1 MMCRKVQFM
10 IVVNYT
16 FFIFANHYK
25 CVNKKTSRKDVN
37 ALFTILNDKNDK
49 RLIHFCLWFLLK
61 DIEEAKKCYRK
72 YWNKYSTHFIEEIP

>member
-1 MMCRKVQFM
+1 MMRRKVQFM

-49 RLIHFCLWFLLK
+49 EVNTFLPMVSVK
-61 DIEEAKKCYRK
+61 GYRRGEK
-72 YWNKYSTHFIEEIP
+72 VLQKILE

>member
-25 CVNKKTSRKDVN
+25 CVNKKTSRKYVN

-49 RLIHFCLWFLLK
+49 EVNTFLPMVSVK
-61 DIEEAKKCYRK
+61 GYRRGEK
-72 YWNKYSTHFIEEIP
+72 VLQKILE

>member
-1 MMCRKVQFM
+1 M

-16 FFIFANHYK
+16 YFIFANHYK

-49 RLIHFCLWFLLK
+49 EVNTFLPMVSVK
-61 DIEEAKKCYRK
+61 GYRRGEK
-72 YWNKYSTHFIEEIP
+72 VLQKILE

>member
-37 ALFTILNDKNDK
+37 ALLTILNDKNDK
-49 RLIHFCLWFLLK
+49 EVNTFLPMVSVK
-61 DIEEAKKCYRK
+61 GYRRGEK
-72 YWNKYSTHFIEEIP
+72 VLQKILE

>member
-1 MMCRKVQFM
+1 M

-49 RLIHFCLWFLLK
+49 EINTFLPMVSVK
-61 DIEEAKKCYRK
+61 GYRRGEK
-72 YWNKYSTHFIEEIP
+72 VLQIILE

>member
-1 MMCRKVQFM
+1 MMCRKVQLM

-49 RLIHFCLWFLLK
+49 EVNTFLPMVSVK
-61 DIEEAKKCYRK
+61 GYRRGEK
-72 YWNKYSTHFIEEIP
+72 VLQKILE

>member
-25 CVNKKTSRKDVN
+25 YVNKKTSRKDVN

-49 RLIHFCLWFLLK
+49 EINTFLPMVS
-61 DIEEAKKCYRK
+61 AKGYRRGEK
-72 YWNKYSTHFIEEIP
+72 VLQKILE

>member
-25 CVNKKTSRKDVN
+25 CVNKKN
-37 ALFTILNDKNDK
+37 IQK
-49 RLIHFCLWFLLK
+49 RC
-61 DIEEAKKCYRK
+61 KC
-72 YWNKYSTHFIEEIP
+72 FIYDPE

>member
-37 ALFTILNDKNDK
+37 ALFTI
-49 RLIHFCLWFLLK
+49 HFCLWFLLK
-61 DIEEAKKCYRK
+61 DIEEAKKCYRR

>member
-1 MMCRKVQFM
+1 MQKSAVHDC
-10 IVVNYT
+10 

-49 RLIHFCLWFLLK
+49 EVNTFLPMVSVK
-61 DIEEAKKCYRK
+61 GYRRGEK
-72 YWNKYSTHFIEEIP
+72 VLQKILE

>member
-1 MMCRKVQFM
+1 MVSM

-49 RLIHFCLWFLLK
+49 EVNTFLPMVSVK
-61 DIEEAKKCYRK
+61 GYRRGEK
-72 YWNKYSTHFIEEIP
+72 VLQKILE

>member
-1 MMCRKVQFM
+1 MMCRKVQCM

-49 RLIHFCLWFLLK
+49 EVNTFLPMVSVK
-61 DIEEAKKCYRK
+61 GYRRGEK
-72 YWNKYSTHFIEEIP
+72 VLQKILE

>member
-1 MMCRKVQFM
+1 M

-49 RLIHFCLWFLLK
+49 EINTFLPMVSVK
-61 DIEEAKKCYRK
+61 GYRRGEK
-72 YWNKYSTHFIEEIP
+72 VLQKILE

>member
-25 CVNKKTSRKDVN
+25 CVNKTSRKDVN
-37 ALFTILNDKNDK
+37 AFFTILNDKNDK
-49 RLIHFCLWFLLK
+49 EVNTFLPMVSVK
-61 DIEEAKKCYRK
+61 GYRRGEK
-72 YWNKYSTHFIEEIP
+72 VLQKILE

>member
-1 MMCRKVQFM
+1 MMCRKVQLM

-49 RLIHFCLWFLLK
+49 EINTFLPMVSVK
-61 DIEEAKKCYRK
+61 GYRRGEK
-72 YWNKYSTHFIEEIP
+72 VLQKILE

>member
-1 MMCRKVQFM
+1 M

-49 RLIHFCLWFLLK
+49 EVNTFLPMVSVK
-61 DIEEAKKCYRK
+61 GYRRGEK
-72 YWNKYSTHFIEEIP
+72 VLQKILE

>member
-49 RLIHFCLWFLLK
+49 EINTFLPMVSVK
-61 DIEEAKKCYRK
+61 GYRRGEK
-72 YWNKYSTHFIEEIP
+72 VLQKILE

>member
-1 MMCRKVQFM
+1 M

-37 ALFTILNDKNDK
+37 ALFTIMNDKNDK
-49 RLIHFCLWFLLK
+49 EVNTFLPMVSVK
-61 DIEEAKKCYRK
+61 GYRRGEK
-72 YWNKYSTHFIEEIP
+72 VLQKILE

>member
-49 RLIHFCLWFLLK
+49 EVNTFLPMVSVKGYRRGEKVLLK
-61 DIEEAKKCYRK
+61 ILE
-72 YWNKYSTHFIEEIP
+72 

>member
-1 MMCRKVQFM
+1 MMRRKVQFM

-49 RLIHFCLWFLLK
+49 EVNTFLPMVSVK
-61 DIEEAKKCYRK
+61 GYRRGEK
-72 YWNKYSTHFIEEIP
+72 V

>member
-1 MMCRKVQFM
+1 M

-25 CVNKKTSRKDVN
+25 CVDKKTSRKDVN

-49 RLIHFCLWFLLK
+49 EVNTFLPMVSVK
-61 DIEEAKKCYRK
+61 GYRRGEK
-72 YWNKYSTHFIEEIP
+72 VLQKILE

>member
-25 CVNKKTSRKDVN
+25 CVNKKTSTKDVN

-49 RLIHFCLWFLLK
+49 EVNTFLPMVSVK
-61 DIEEAKKCYRK
+61 GYRRGEK
-72 YWNKYSTHFIEEIP
+72 VLQKILE

>member
-1 MMCRKVQFM
+1 M

-49 RLIHFCLWFLLK
+49 EINTFLPMVS
-61 DIEEAKKCYRK
+61 AKGYRRGEK
-72 YWNKYSTHFIEEIP
+72 VLQKILE

>member
-16 FFIFANHYK
+16 FFIFANQYK

-49 RLIHFCLWFLLK
+49 EVNTFLPMVSVK
-61 DIEEAKKCYRK
+61 GYRRGEK
-72 YWNKYSTHFIEEIP
+72 VLQKILE

>member
-49 RLIHFCLWFLLK
+49 
-61 DIEEAKKCYRK
+61 EEAKKCYRR

>member
-25 CVNKKTSRKDVN
+25 CVNKKTYRKDVN

-49 RLIHFCLWFLLK
+49 EVNTFLPMVSVK
-61 DIEEAKKCYRK
+61 GYRRGEK
-72 YWNKYSTHFIEEIP
+72 VLQKILE

>member
-37 ALFTILNDKNDK
+37 ALFTILND
-49 RLIHFCLWFLLK
+49 I
-61 DIEEAKKCYRK
+61 
-72 YWNKYSTHFIEEIP
+72 